1 MGYLCDGMLDL
12 LKLLGGFLV
21 GLFRSPAAREAEVA
35 FLRQQLHRR
44 LSRTYQLTHGLK
56 CRIRHPDRG
65 QLPSATWQGLT
76 ASRRLVFTRSR
87 GRCGVSDGA
96 TTTHSYPSAVIS
108 RYSP

>member
-65 QLPSATWQGLT
+65 QLPSAMQLGK
-76 ASRRLVFTRSR
+76 ASPHPVDWSSHVRAAVAGSATEQPQHTRTQ
-87 GRCGVSDGA
+87 A
-96 TTTHSYPSAVIS
+96 P
-108 RYSP
+108 